1 MMNEKATARS
11 NARHR
16 DDTRHGPD
24 RRTGPLSREIS
35 SPYRRNKLRGILRQV
50 DQSKVSFGVE
60 MVLARLIDD
69 SEIVAPG
76 SCLIRDHLVDLAR
89 LEIRLR
95 VRDAQ
100 RKTPS

>member
-1 MMNEKATARS
+1 MNGELRMTSAACHSQLVIRS
-11 NARHR
+11 SFASRQISL
-16 DDTRHGPD
+16 PD
-24 RRTGPLSREIS
+24 RR
-35 SPYRRNKLRGILRQV
+35 NALRGILRQV
-50 DQSKVSFGVE
+50 DQNKVSFGVE